1 MRFSVISQVSNGTF
15 KISQFDLEN
24 DYNQRKKIIIEV
36 SNAFNCCLKL
46 VKSLLTF
53 IYYLKRHKSFFLKNI
68 EDLVVL
74 LIKDILRFQMFK
86 IILISF

>member
-1 MRFSVISQVSNGTF
+1 MVVPDTYCSQ
-15 KISQFDLEN
+15 KKFDLK
-24 DYNQRKKIIIEV
+24 RLL
-36 SNAFNCCLKL
+36 LKFL
-46 VKSLLTF
+46 MHLIVVVKSLLTF
-53 IYYLKRHKSFFLKNI
+53 IYYLKRHKSFFLKII